1 MLLLACILTSA
12 LGDAVPG
19 NWTSCAVTDGD
30 DDTCQV
36 PLSAA
41 PLADKCDVVASC
53 CGLGDGGTVLF
64 NYYESHY
71 CNFPQPLRWLSAVLL
86 FGWLVVVFSLL
97 ASTADNYFVVQLETL
112 SAELKLSPTV
122 AGITLLALGNSAPDV
137 FADLA
142 AVQNAGDFALA
153 LGELMGAAM
162 FLTTVVLAAV
172 IITST
177 GGVCPGRKARE
188 AEIAAALR
196 AGELIVSDAGSASGG
211 AAGRLNSEATAFTAS
226 GGGGTSQGKGAML
239 KTVLIGTSS
248 CDVDAVPFL
257 RDVGIFFV
265 ALFAIFLMIAIPD
278 EDGKH
283 TVTLL
288 ESVILI
294 LVYVVYVVVVVV
306 ASYVPIDALKAK
318 LGCAPKV
325 SFLLFTVTFYA
336 NRAHNLTRSP

>member
-1 MLLLACILTSA
+1 MVRVVFLLLLVNCAAGLR
-12 LGDAVPG
+12 DAVPG
-19 NWTSCAVTDGD
+19 NWTSCAVTDDD

-41 PLADKCDVVASC
+41 PLADKCDVVTSC
-53 CGLGDGGTVLF
+53 CMLGDGGTVLF

-71 CNFPQPLRWLSAVLL
+71 CNFPQSLRWLSAVLL
-86 FGWLVVVFSLL
+86 FGWLIVVFSLL

-162 FLTTVVLAAV
+162 FLTTIVLAAV

-177 GGVCPGRKARE
+177 GGICPGRKARE
-188 AEIAAALR
+188 AEIAAAR
-196 AGELIVSDAGSASGG
+196 HAGELIVSEAGNTPGGASDSLSGG
-211 AAGRLNSEATAFTAS
+211 EATAFTAS

-265 ALFAIFLMIAIPD
+265 ALLAIFLMIAIPD

-294 LVYVVYVVVVVV
+294 LVYVVYVVVV
-306 ASYVPIDALKAK
+306 S
-318 LGCAPKV
+318 V
-325 SFLLFTVTFYA
+325 SFLY
-336 NRAHNLTRSP
+336 RCYNLHCMRIRILLSEVLTM